1 MRCWGELKSLRAQSH
16 ACNFQDMWKWKPA
29 RPTTSRKAGYAP
41 DWLDKWTVI
50 HHAIIQQSL
59 NVIDSS
65 QNKHIFGFTMGQHD
79 EFCLLP
85 RIFNLQTRTKR
96 KNTTERWKSSE
107 HLRHPSVKPFTES
120 PTSSKD
126 QFSFLRNCPPIWC
139 IIDWKVPPST
149 KLVLRRQSLWSKRI
163 AYVD

>member
-1 MRCWGELKSLRAQSH
+1 MLCWGELKSLRAQSH
-16 ACNFQDMWKWKPA
+16 ACNFQDMWKWKSA
-29 RPTTSRKAGYAP
+29 RPTTSTKAGYAP

-107 HLRHPSVKPFTES
+107 HLRHTSVNLSLNPLHLIWTNLGFWKLPTYPSPKLTLTL
-120 PTSSKD
+120 TSHLG
-126 QFSFLRNCPPIWC
+126 QM
-139 IIDWKVPPST
+139 V
-149 KLVLRRQSLWSKRI
+149 
-163 AYVD
+163 A

>member
-1 MRCWGELKSLRAQSH
+1 MLCWGELKSLRAQSH
-16 ACNFQDMWKWKPA
+16 ACNFKDMWKWKSA

-107 HLRHPSVKPFTES
+107 HLRHTSVNLSLNPLHLIWTNLGFWKLPTYPSPKVTLTL
-120 PTSSKD
+120 TSHLG
-126 QFSFLRNCPPIWC
+126 QML
-139 IIDWKVPPST
+139 
-149 KLVLRRQSLWSKRI
+149 
-163 AYVD
+163 A

>member
-1 MRCWGELKSLRAQSH
+1 MLCWGELKSLRAQSH
-16 ACNFQDMWKWKPA
+16 ACNFQDTWKWKSA

-107 HLRHPSVKPFTES
+107 HLRHTSVNLSLNPLHLIWTNLGFWKLPTYPSPKLTLTL
-120 PTSSKD
+120 TSHLG
-126 QFSFLRNCPPIWC
+126 QML
-139 IIDWKVPPST
+139 
-149 KLVLRRQSLWSKRI
+149 
-163 AYVD
+163 A

>member
-1 MRCWGELKSLRAQSH
+1 MLCWGELKSLRAQSH
-16 ACNFQDMWKWKPA
+16 ACNFQDMWKWKSA

-59 NVIDSS
+59 NVINSS

-107 HLRHPSVKPFTES
+107 HLRHTSVNLSLNPLHLIWTNLGLWKLPTYPSPKLTLTL
-120 PTSSKD
+120 TSHLG
-126 QFSFLRNCPPIWC
+126 QML
-139 IIDWKVPPST
+139 
-149 KLVLRRQSLWSKRI
+149 
-163 AYVD
+163 A

>member
-1 MRCWGELKSLRAQSH
+1 MLCWGELKSLRAQSH
-16 ACNFQDMWKWKPA
+16 ACNFQDMWKWKSA

-79 EFCLLP
+79 KFCLLP

-107 HLRHPSVKPFTES
+107 HLRHTSVSLSLNPLHLIWTNLGFWKLPTYPSPKLTLTL
-120 PTSSKD
+120 TSHLG
-126 QFSFLRNCPPIWC
+126 QML
-139 IIDWKVPPST
+139 
-149 KLVLRRQSLWSKRI
+149 
-163 AYVD
+163 A

>member
-1 MRCWGELKSLRAQSH
+1 MLCWGELKSLRAQSH
-16 ACNFQDMWKWKPA
+16 ACNFQDMWKWKSA

-107 HLRHPSVKPFTES
+107 HLRHTSVNLSLNPLHLIWTNLGLWKLPTYPSPKLTLTL
-120 PTSSKD
+120 TSHLG
-126 QFSFLRNCPPIWC
+126 QML
-139 IIDWKVPPST
+139 
-149 KLVLRRQSLWSKRI
+149 
-163 AYVD
+163 A

>member
-107 HLRHPSVKPFTES
+107 HLRHTSVNLSLNPLHLIWTNLGFWKLPTYPSPKLKLTL
-120 PTSSKD
+120 TSHLGQNDGLGKG
-126 QFSFLRNCPPIWC
+126 
-139 IIDWKVPPST
+139 
-149 KLVLRRQSLWSKRI
+149 
-163 AYVD
+163 

>member
-1 MRCWGELKSLRAQSH
+1 MLCWGELKSLRAQSH
-16 ACNFQDMWKWKPA
+16 ACNIQDMWKWKSA

-59 NVIDSS
+59 NVIDSP

-85 RIFNLQTRTKR
+85 RIFNLQTRKKR

-107 HLRHPSVKPFTES
+107 HLRHTSVNLSLNPLHLIWTNLGLWKLPTYPSPKLTLTL
-120 PTSSKD
+120 TSHLG
-126 QFSFLRNCPPIWC
+126 QML
-139 IIDWKVPPST
+139 
-149 KLVLRRQSLWSKRI
+149 
-163 AYVD
+163 A

>member
-1 MRCWGELKSLRAQSH
+1 MLCWGELKSLRAQSQ
-16 ACNFQDMWKWKPA
+16 ACNFQDMWKWKSA

-107 HLRHPSVKPFTES
+107 HLRHTSVNLSLNPLHLIWTNLGLWKLPTYPSPKLTLTL
-120 PTSSKD
+120 TSHLG
-126 QFSFLRNCPPIWC
+126 QML
-139 IIDWKVPPST
+139 
-149 KLVLRRQSLWSKRI
+149 
-163 AYVD
+163 A

>member
-1 MRCWGELKSLRAQSH
+1 MLCWGELKSLRAQSY
-16 ACNFQDMWKWKPA
+16 ACNFQDMWKWKSA

-107 HLRHPSVKPFTES
+107 HLRHTSVNLSLNPLHLIWTNLGFWKLSTYPSPKLTLTL
-120 PTSSKD
+120 TSHLG
-126 QFSFLRNCPPIWC
+126 QML
-139 IIDWKVPPST
+139 
-149 KLVLRRQSLWSKRI
+149 
-163 AYVD
+163 A

>member
-1 MRCWGELKSLRAQSH
+1 MLCWGELKSLRAQSH
-16 ACNFQDMWKWKPA
+16 ACNFQDMWKWKSA

-107 HLRHPSVKPFTES
+107 HLRHTSVNLSLNPLHLIWTNLGVWKLSTYPCPKLTLTL
-120 PTSSKD
+120 TSHLG
-126 QFSFLRNCPPIWC
+126 QML
-139 IIDWKVPPST
+139 
-149 KLVLRRQSLWSKRI
+149 
-163 AYVD
+163 A

>member
-1 MRCWGELKSLRAQSH
+1 MLCWGELKNLRAQSH
-16 ACNFQDMWKWKPA
+16 ACNFHDMRKWKSA

-85 RIFNLQTRTKR
+85 RIFNLQTRTIR
-96 KNTTERWKSSE
+96 RNTAERWKSSE
-107 HLRHPSVKPFTES
+107 HLRHTSVNLSLNPLHLIWTNLGLWKLPTYPSPKLTLTL
-120 PTSSKD
+120 TSHLG
-126 QFSFLRNCPPIWC
+126 QML
-139 IIDWKVPPST
+139 
-149 KLVLRRQSLWSKRI
+149 
-163 AYVD
+163 A

>member
-1 MRCWGELKSLRAQSH
+1 MLCWGELKSLRAQSH
-16 ACNFQDMWKWKPA
+16 ACNFQDMWKWKSA

-107 HLRHPSVKPFTES
+107 HLRHTSVNLSLNPLHLIWTNLGLWKLPTYPSPKLTL
-120 PTSSKD
+120 TLSSHLG
-126 QFSFLRNCPPIWC
+126 QML
-139 IIDWKVPPST
+139 
-149 KLVLRRQSLWSKRI
+149 
-163 AYVD
+163 A

>member
-1 MRCWGELKSLRAQSH
+1 MLCWGELKSLRAQSH
-16 ACNFQDMWKWKPA
+16 ACNFQDMWKWKSA

-107 HLRHPSVKPFTES
+107 HLRHTSVNLSLNPLHLIWTNLGLWKLPTYPSPKLTLTL
-120 PTSSKD
+120 TSHLG
-126 QFSFLRNCPPIWC
+126 QM
-139 IIDWKVPPST
+139 V
-149 KLVLRRQSLWSKRI
+149 
-163 AYVD
+163 A

>member
-1 MRCWGELKSLRAQSH
+1 MLCWGELKSLRAQSH
-16 ACNFQDMWKWKPA
+16 ACNFQDMWKWKSA
-29 RPTTSRKAGYAP
+29 RPTTSRKTGYAP

-107 HLRHPSVKPFTES
+107 HLSHTSVNLSLNPLHLIWTNLGFWKLPTYPSPKVTLTL
-120 PTSSKD
+120 TSHLG
-126 QFSFLRNCPPIWC
+126 QML
-139 IIDWKVPPST
+139 
-149 KLVLRRQSLWSKRI
+149 
-163 AYVD
+163 A